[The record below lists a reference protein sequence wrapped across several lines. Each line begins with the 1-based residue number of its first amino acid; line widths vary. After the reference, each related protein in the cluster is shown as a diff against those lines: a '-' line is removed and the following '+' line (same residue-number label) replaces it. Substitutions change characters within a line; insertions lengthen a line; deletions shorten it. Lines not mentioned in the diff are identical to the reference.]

1 MELEYPPPPGRGTR
15 LLGYNPRG
23 DLYVYITSL
32 VVITELVKSVESRQ
46 SYTFESYARSDNG
59 ERIDIV
65 LQS

>member
-1 MELEYPPPPGRGTR
+1 MELEYPPPQAEALG

-59 ERIDIV
+59 ERIDVV

>member
-32 VVITELVKSVESRQ
+32 VVITELVKSRQ

-59 ERIDIV
+59 ERIDVV

>member
-1 MELEYPPPPGRGTR
+1 MELEYPPPQAEALG

-32 VVITELVKSVESRQ
+32 VVITELVKSRQ

-59 ERIDIV
+59 ERIDVV